1 MTIETSNMACR
12 EILDMMD
19 SEHGGSSIG
28 SDSQHQ
34 RRRQP
39 SSSSA
44 APPSRGWSNSG
55 SFTRRWSPSNISAGS
70 ARDHDEEAGPA
81 KAGDSTLVTA
91 DERRKRRRRAVAR
104 RVARA
109 ALGILVVAA
118 LSISAVLLLTGEG
131 SGIRRTT
138 KDLLDSVLGSSY
150 PEDEGVVAVA
160 GAAAEEGARRAVE
173 TGPRGF
179 VDPAHRPDLPD
190 DRMMGL
196 KVGGDGREARAVS
209 MLGAKLRRAEE
220 AAAMAADGDMGR
232 GMMMTANTAGS
243 SDPLAMAREAERQE
257 NRIVTLNGVRVSLH
271 DLVRYHEGQLDEG
284 TTGL

>member
-220 AAAMAADGDMGR
+220 AAAMAAGTADGDRGR
-232 GMMMTANTAGS
+232 SMMM
-243 SDPLAMAREAERQE
+243 DPLAMAREAERQE

-271 DLVRYHEGQLDEG
+271 DLVRYHKGQLDEG